1 MKVKVWARTS
11 KVKSL
16 VERVIEVDDEYFD
29 DSDLFDGEAELKEQ
43 MHQEMSNMITWGWE
57 IVK

>member
-29 DSDLFDGEAELKEQ
+29 GEAELEEQ
-43 MHQEMSNMITWGWE
+43 MHQEMLIMITWGWE